1 MKGKII
7 LITGASDGI
16 GKQVAR
22 ELSILGAHVIMHGR
36 NYNKTELA
44 ADEIRKATGGQID
57 TIIADLSSFSQ
68 IREMSVLLHEKYD
81 RLDVLIN
88 NAGVQMH
95 TLELSEDGF
104 EMSFAIN
111 HLAYFL
117 LTSLLIDLIDNSEY
131 RRIVITSSG
140 IHSESIDFDNL
151 QAEKGYNMYSV
162 YTQTKLCNLFF
173 AYHLA
178 DLLINKNISVNS
190 LHPGLVD
197 TNLNPQRSAEVVERA
212 LPVTKGSIATMYLT
226 ISPDLENVTGKYF
239 NYDASEVKSKPISYD
254 KQIQQRLWT
263 LSEEMIGEKFK
274 LL

>member
-1 MKGKII
+1 MENKII

-16 GKQVAR
+16 GKQVAL
-22 ELSILGAHVIMHGR
+22 ELSVLGAHIIMHGR
-36 NYNKTELA
+36 NKNKTELA
-44 ADEIRKATGGQID
+44 ADKIREATGGKID
-57 TIIADLSSFSQ
+57 TIIADLSSLGQ
-68 IREMSVLLHEKYD
+68 IREMSKSLHEKYD

-104 EMSFAIN
+104 EISFAIN

-117 LTSLLIDLIDNSEY
+117 LTSLLIDMIDKSDY

-151 QAEKGYNMYSV
+151 QAEKGFNMYSV

-178 DLLINKNISVNS
+178 ELLKNNNISVNS

-197 TNLNPQRSAEVVERA
+197 TNLNPQRTAEIVARA
-212 LPVTKGSIATMYLT
+212 LPVTKGSVATMHLT
-226 ISPDLENVTGKYF
+226 TSPDLENVTGKYF
-239 NYDASEVKSKPISYD
+239 NYDAKEAKSKPISYD
-254 KQIQQRLWT
+254 KQIQQKLWS

-274 LL
+274 LI